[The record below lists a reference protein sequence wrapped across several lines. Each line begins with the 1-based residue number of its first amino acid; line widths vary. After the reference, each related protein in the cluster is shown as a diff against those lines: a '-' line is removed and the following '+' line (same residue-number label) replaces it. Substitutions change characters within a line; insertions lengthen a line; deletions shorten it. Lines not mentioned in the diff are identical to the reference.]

1 MDFDREKLM
10 FELMDCF
17 SEETWDKYDFE
28 RLVGDYLVDGDF
40 IVIRGSNFTACFDR
54 FDLCLVNFE
63 IQEVSE

>member
-1 MDFDREKLM
+1 MEFDREKLM

-17 SEETWDKYDFE
+17 DESTWDKYDFE
-28 RLVGDYLVDGDF
+28 RLVGDCLVDGDF
-40 IVIRGSNFTACFDR
+40 IVIRGSNFRALFDR